1 MFLDWKCFG
10 HALLVYTEISTS
22 ESVMIC
28 EYLWYVYGDD
38 MQCMQRTM
46 HSNAF
51 DICPQ
56 FLCSLCSLAFV
67 VFSSP
72 FCSVLLSSAL
82 FLVIFCSPKGR
93 WGRCHDER
101 SPVFRRF
108 RRFRLDSSRLEDLSH
123 IVAQRMSS
131 VPELFIPPSTHSP
144 WREHYCADRP
154 HIFRVYSDILLTHCT
169 SSISS
174 LQAVTNP

>member
-1 MFLDWKCFG
+1 MFRTCIACVHWNLHVWVCDDLWISVICLRRW
-10 HALLVYTEISTS
+10 HA
-22 ESVMIC
+22 
-28 EYLWYVYGDD
+28 
-38 MQCMQRTM
+38 M
-46 HSNAF
+46 HATDNAF
-51 DICPQ
+51 ECIRHMSAV
-56 FLCSLCSLAFV
+56 FMLFVLFGLRSFSL
-67 VFSSP
+67 SP

-101 SPVFRRF
+101 SPVFRRFRRF